1 MKIFHPKPSP
11 TSAHANCCADSNSY
25 PGFEEAGLGVAVL
38 LQLLLHVPAESHGV
52 LAAVVGAEVLD
63 GGLCFP

>member
-1 MKIFHPKPSP
+1 MH
-11 TSAHANCCADSNSY
+11 THSY
-25 PGFEEAGLGVAVL
+25 PGFQQAGLGVAVL